1 MILYLVFRLQRYK
14 DFLRYANASAFLCE
28 NRFESD
34 GLGGRNSEKTSIVP
48 FFRMNGRE
56 EELINFFAAVR
67 GVLAFLQAAYD
78 PETAGFGICEFVD
91 MTANGFNV
99 VVAED
104 DFDAGVG
111 AAATTVHDGSAQPAV
126 EEKVHIIKKG
136 IDVRVWSFAVF

>member
-1 MILYLVFRLQRYK
+1 M
-14 DFLRYANASAFLCE
+14 
-28 NRFESD
+28 
-34 GLGGRNSEKTSIVP
+34 
-48 FFRMNGRE
+48 
-56 EELINFFAAVR
+56 
-67 GVLAFLQAAYD
+67 LAFLQAAYD

-126 EEKVHIIKKG
+126 EEKVHIIKWC
-136 IDVRVWSFAVF
+136 ITLVFYPVMMAVIALIMSKIL